1 MDYQLGTLEFAFKLI
16 DRKTGEEH
24 VVVSTPAMW
33 AMANDYQDK
42 LMAEGEHTKGWI
54 ITKYVNVLAML
65 AAKKAGVIQI
75 NKGIPSLEAQAQ
87 FINDYEVSDV
97 SHQYKA
103 DKEEDDA
110 ANPTNPD
117 QEGGQAAE

>member
-1 MDYQLGTLEFAFKLI
+1 MDYQLGTLEFAFKLT

-24 VVVSTPAMW
+24 IVVSTPAMW
-33 AMANDYQDK
+33 AIANDYQDK

-87 FINDYEVSDV
+87 FINDFDLSDV
-97 SHQYKA
+97 SHEYKA
-103 DKEEDDA
+103 DKEDDESV
-110 ANPTNPD
+110 NPSKAD
-117 QEGGQAAE
+117 QEGDQAAE